1 MAKLILHCDETRT
14 RSGTATDTGWDPDDK
29 GVARS
34 RARVLLVFK
43 IKHDAWNFAKGFQ
56 CVEEGCFIKRVVI
69 TIGEIKLE
77 VPVQRPFG
85 GGGAPGPKQWA
96 CDASCDWSVTVSCP
110 RHTRIPKKDT
120 MMEEQELDCRHG
132 EEAFAC
138 MASHATGSDSQ
149 QARANPAAMEA
160 IKKQVAE
167 DIDRAIQKVTCDPE
181 CPHKTITVEFGPI
194 KDVTDATLPQPD
206 ASGDFFVQ
214 LDQRWTIRI
223 KCS

>member
-14 RSGTATDTGWDPDDK
+14 KSDTATYTGWDRDDK
-29 GVARS
+29 GVARHN
-34 RARVLLVFK
+34 ARVLVVFK
-43 IKHDAWNFAKGFQ
+43 IKTDAWKFAKGFE

-69 TIGEIKLE
+69 TMKKVVLQA
-77 VPVQRPFG
+77 PVKRPR
-85 GGGAPGPKQWA
+85 GGGALAPMEWA

-120 MMEEQELDCRHG
+120 MMEEQELDCLQG

-138 MASHATGSDSQ
+138 MTSHAAGSDSQ
-149 QARANPAAMEA
+149 QAQAKPAAMEA
-160 IKKQVAE
+160 IKRQVVK
-167 DIDRAIQKVTCDPE
+167 DIDEAIQKVTCNAE
-181 CPHKTITVEFGPI
+181 CSNKTITVEFGPI

-206 ASGDFFVQ
+206 ANGNFIVH